1 MDSFVAAPLLTEAA
15 LCAFQE
21 AREAFFLFH
30 PHDYR
35 ILAANP
41 AAERAT
47 GLTADQLRAR
57 RITDLFDTTD
67 ERDPAAVVNSAAVA
81 EPQIL
86 SLHGGRLD
94 PVSVHV
100 RVRPVAAAPEPLGLA
115 IVELVL
121 EQELHEKRRVEA
133 ELVKVKGELIR
144 QTQLATLG
152 LMSASV
158 AHDLRNP
165 LGAVRNAAYY
175 LRRKVPATEPKWVE
189 YLAIIDREV
198 VFCDQIITNMLE
210 LARSRAPVPEMLDL
224 GELVRA
230 AFQSARPLA
239 EVHCQFQAATEPFR
253 VHADP
258 AQFRQVFDNLVKNSL
273 DALAGRG
280 AISSK
285 RWQGAPAVLLSLS
298 PTRDRAWNRNC
309 AAGCSSR
316 CFAPRPRGLAWACGF
331 AGRSWSATAASS
343 KPSSCQGA
351 ASRSGFRYRVEGPE
365 P

>member
-280 AISSK
+280 AIFVE
-285 RWQGAPAVLLSLS
+285 AVARS
-298 PTRDRAWNRNC
+298 
-309 AAGCSSR
+309 AGGFAVTFSDTGPGVEPELRSR
-316 CFAPRPRGLAWACGF
+316 LFEPLFCTKAKGTGLGLWICRQVVERHGGVIEAVELPGRGLA
-331 AGRSWSATAASS
+331 
-343 KPSSCQGA
+343 
-351 ASRSGFRYRVEGPE
+351 FRISLPR
-365 P
+365 